1 MRIND
6 DHRRQPKWFLT
17 QSVCHISHSQTHTH
31 IHIHAHTH
39 THKHSTTKG
48 RNCNEIMSCL
58 ESRLPVGAD
67 KGTDEGA
74 EGAAVG
80 RGQPTW
86 LVGLGAYQKAI

>member
-1 MRIND
+1 
-6 DHRRQPKWFLT
+6 
-17 QSVCHISHSQTHTH
+17 
-31 IHIHAHTH
+31 
-39 THKHSTTKG
+39 
-48 RNCNEIMSCL
+48 MSCL

-67 KGTDEGA
+67 EGADKEA